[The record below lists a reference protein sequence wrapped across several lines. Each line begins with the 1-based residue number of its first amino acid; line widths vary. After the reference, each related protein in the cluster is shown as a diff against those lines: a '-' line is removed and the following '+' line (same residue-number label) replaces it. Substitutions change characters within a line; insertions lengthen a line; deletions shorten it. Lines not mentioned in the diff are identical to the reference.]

1 MIIDEPLVDKEGWTG
16 VATEDAEETLVILSV
31 ASETVPADELGKV
44 VEVTSD
50 ETSDLALLEVA
61 LDDCTVSEETS
72 EFETDVVSDERLED
86 VDHSELTPDSSAV
99 IDDSNEIVVEVS
111 DEGAETLD
119 GSGELEGVITP
130 EETLTS
136 DDEDKPAELEAELE
150 AEMEDIPEEADAVL
164 EDGVDVEPEE
174 LSLVKLAGTELI
186 AKELDR
192 IVELLA

>member
-1 MIIDEPLVDKEGWTG
+1 MINDEPLVDKEGWTG

-31 ASETVPADELGKV
+31 ASETAPVDEPGKL

-86 VDHSELTPDSSAV
+86 VDHSELTLDSSAV

-111 DEGAETLD
+111 DEGAEALD
-119 GSGELEGVITP
+119 GSGELEDVITP

-136 DDEDKPAELEAELE
+136 DDEDKPAELEAE
-150 AEMEDIPEEADAVL
+150 MKDIPEEADAVL

-174 LSLVKLAGTELI
+174 LSLVKLAETELI
-186 AKELDR
+186 ANELGR

>member
-1 MIIDEPLVDKEGWTG
+1 MINDEPLVDKEGWTG
-16 VATEDAEETLVILSV
+16 VAIEDAEETLVILSV
-31 ASETVPADELGKV
+31 ASETAPVDEPGKV

-61 LDDCTVSEETS
+61 LDDCTISEETS

-86 VDHSELTPDSSAV
+86 VDHSELTLDSSAV

-111 DEGAETLD
+111 DEGAEALD
-119 GSGELEGVITP
+119 GSGELEDVITP

-136 DDEDKPAELEAELE
+136 DDEDKPAELEAE
-150 AEMEDIPEEADAVL
+150 MIPEEADAVL

-186 AKELDR
+186 ANELDR

>member
-1 MIIDEPLVDKEGWTG
+1 MINDEPLVDKEGWTG
-16 VATEDAEETLVILSV
+16 VAIEDAEETLVILSV

-86 VDHSELTPDSSAV
+86 VDHSELTLDSSAV

-111 DEGAETLD
+111 DEGAEALD
-119 GSGELEGVITP
+119 GSGELEDVITP

-136 DDEDKPAELEAELE
+136 DDEDKPAELEAE
-150 AEMEDIPEEADAVL
+150 MIPEEADAVL

-186 AKELDR
+186 ANELDR